1 MSDGKKES
9 RFLQKW
15 KLVRAAAR
23 DKKRLSM
30 GDIAVLM
37 ALCDRYGSKYDPD
50 APALA
55 GHALLGAMAGLTR
68 RATIDS
74 TRRLIDAGY
83 ITIIELGSGTR
94 GTRYGLNFA
103 RGEDAI
109 TTTADNASGEA
120 DFTTV
125 VNSSSPLT
133 PPSGEGHF
141 TESPPTESRL
151 QAGLHVVGNKFEAA
165 PTAPPGPGL
174 EGRPGAVPASGEEEM
189 TDDSFSEFWNAW
201 PRKHGK
207 KKAKAEWDKIKYDV
221 DLIIDTAR
229 EWAEHYRKHGT
240 DKKWIPEPANWLA
253 GERWDEDLPLI
264 HGDAKGAAVA
274 KAKANAKPKA
284 EKPTATT
291 KMRVTDKLRILSV
304 EEIGSH
310 FSDYRV
316 RIRFDDERGNL
327 VEHVLHAFD
336 EGGPAKDIDAYNSLR
351 KIEPSLERW
360 SGMRVHLEMEGDAVR
375 GALPSKAGRRTVTIV
390 NASIIEDDGE
400 RTVVAELQA
409 ADGDGI
415 NEPEGFLNII
425 VESPYEA
432 AQGRGQER
440 LHSLIRATGASNV
453 NDTDQL
459 LFLPFIITE
468 SGDFL
473 PVPDND
479 NHDAEAAA

>member
-74 TRRLIDAGY
+74 TRRLVDAGY
-83 ITIIELGSGTR
+83 IAVIELGSGTR

-109 TTTADNASGEA
+109 TTTPDNASGEA

-133 PPSGEGHF
+133 PPSGEDHF
-141 TESPPTESRL
+141 TQYPPTEGRL
-151 QAGLHVVGNKFEAA
+151 QAGLQVVGNEFEAA
-165 PTAPPGPGL
+165 PTAPPAVGL
-174 EGRPGAVPASGEEEM
+174 EATAAGTASGED
-189 TDDSFSEFWNAW
+189 TSFSEFWNAW

-207 KKAKAEWDKIKYDV
+207 KKAKAEWDKITHDV

-229 EWAEHYRKHGT
+229 DWAEHYRKHGT
-240 DKKWIPEPANWLA
+240 DKRWIPEPANWLA
-253 GERWDEDLPLI
+253 GERWDEDLPII

-284 EKPTATT
+284 EKPAPVAANDDHEPDDDDGIPDW
-291 KMRVTDKLRILSV
+291 M
-304 EEIGSH
+304 IGSPALWPAGEYYGE
-310 FSDYRV
+310 F
-316 RIRFDDERGNL
+316 
-327 VEHVLHAFD
+327 VENYITQETKTDMMVELAF
-336 EGGPAKDIDAYNSLR
+336 
-351 KIEPSLERW
+351 
-360 SGMRVHLEMEGDAVR
+360 
-375 GALPSKAGRRTVTIV
+375 IV
-390 NASIIEDDGE
+390 NAPGPHFGKTFRHRFYVSCFMSSTEAEGKKYLADICRALDVPSVEDLD
-400 RTVVAELQA
+400 ELMFKPLLVR
-409 ADGDGI
+409 ADGRKLTYTKL
-415 NEPEGFLNII
+415 E
-425 VESPYEA
+425 
-432 AQGRGQER
+432 
-440 LHSLIRATGASNV
+440 
-453 NDTDQL
+453 
-459 LFLPFIITE
+459 
-468 SGDFL
+468 
-473 PVPDND
+473 
-479 NHDAEAAA
+479 EAAA